1 MHNRYQQEFPTRKER
16 LQFVLSRISLII
28 SVLILLFSSTI
39 ANYNTTVNEAWIIWK
54 NLNYFNYV
62 IIFWALHKEVIEKI
76 GKTGYKIVVSLLV
89 NYFIDQYFELK
100 GWSWNDLITVGFIV
114 VELIF
119 KNKKHMRTLKK
130 LVAKHWALIGLIAAF
145 IVDHSF
151 DILKNSGLS
160 LTEVDIIKGLGVIVV
175 GYLWNPKKSSLK
187 SLSAT
192 SAIEKG
198 NGAVIPRKGL

>member
-1 MHNRYQQEFPTRKER
+1 MYKQEFPTQKER
-16 LQFVLSRISLII
+16 LLSVLSQISLLI
-28 SVLILLFSSTI
+28 SIVLLLFSSQI
-39 ANYNTTVNEAWIIWK
+39 VNYNTTVDEAWFIWK

-62 IIFWALHKEVIEKI
+62 IIFWALRKEVIEKI
-76 GKTGYKIVVSLLV
+76 GETGYKIVVSLLV

-100 GWSWNDLITVGFIV
+100 GWSWNDLITVGVIV

-119 KNKKHMRTLKK
+119 KNKKYMRTLKK

-175 GYLWNPKKSSLK
+175 GYLWNPKKSSIN

>member
-1 MHNRYQQEFPTRKER
+1 MYKQEFPTQKER
-16 LQFVLSRISLII
+16 LLSVLSQISLLI
-28 SVLILLFSSTI
+28 SIVLLLFSSQI
-39 ANYNTTVNEAWIIWK
+39 VNYNTTVDEAWFIWK

-62 IIFWALHKEVIEKI
+62 IIFWALRKEVIEKI
-76 GKTGYKIVVSLLV
+76 GETGYKIVVSLLV

-100 GWSWNDLITVGFIV
+100 GWSWNDLITVGVIV

-119 KNKKHMRTLKK
+119 KNKKYMRTLKK

-175 GYLWNPKKSSLK
+175 W
-187 SLSAT
+187 
-192 SAIEKG
+192 
-198 NGAVIPRKGL
+198 